1 MSILNVALG
10 ALCLLLAFL
19 VLAWSKG
26 FFDPFGWAVVAV
38 MVIGGFAL
46 PKLLHDTAGSRLLCN
61 VLSLVTLFFL
71 AGRQRRN

>member
-10 ALCLLLAFL
+10 VLCLLLAFL
-19 VLAWSKG
+19 VSARSKG
-26 FFDPFGWAVVAV
+26 FSDPFDWAVVAI

-61 VLSLVTLFFL
+61 ALSLVALFFL
-71 AGRQRRN
+71 ARRQRRD